1 MPQIYGKYIDK
12 IPGIHEFLAL
22 KFYPT
27 SQKVRQRW
35 KTSGLSANFMADYFA
50 TFYPGG
56 ENENGINVQAEIKS
70 AVSFIAN
77 ELLENAMKFSDDSTL
92 FPTSITLHSDENQIL
107 FIATN
112 SLSKERMEQFK
123 LYLEKLTNSDPYE
136 LYIETI
142 ERNAMEDTNSSG
154 LGFLTMI
161 NDYAAELGWKFE
173 TKEIHGKQVHY
184 VITSVKINFRGRG

>member
-1 MPQIYGKYIDK
+1 MMSEVFGNYIEK
-12 IPGIHEFLAL
+12 ISGIHEFLAL

-27 SQKVRQRW
+27 SKKVRQRW
-35 KTSGLSANFMADYFA
+35 RTSGLSANFMADYFA

-56 ENENGINVQAEIKS
+56 PNEEGIDVQAEIKS
-70 AVSFIAN
+70 AVNFIAN

-92 FPTSITLHSDENQIL
+92 FPTSITLHSDEEQIL

-112 SLSKERMEQFK
+112 SLSEQRMAEFK
-123 LYLEKLTNSDPYE
+123 VYLQKLTTSDPYE

-142 ERNAMEDTNSSG
+142 ERNAMEDNDRSG

-161 NDYAAELGWKFE
+161 NDYSAELGWKFE
-173 TKEIHGKQVHY
+173 SKQIQDTLVHY
-184 VITSVKINFRGRG
+184 VITSVRINFS